1 MAIIKYAPFSG
12 FDPFPGLKAFE
23 DTMNRLFVE
32 SNGRPWVPP
41 VDIRETENELVVKA
55 DIPDVKF
62 EDIDVRMENGTLT
75 VAGERHFEKETEGNK
90 AEGGWHRVERSYGK
104 FERVFTLPDT
114 VNPDAVKADYKN
126 GTLTITLPKKEVAKP
141 KQVKVQVS
149 NN

>member
-12 FDPFPGLKAFE
+12 FDTFPGRKAFE

-32 SNGRPWVPP
+32 PNGRPWVPP

-62 EDIDVRMENGTLT
+62 EDIDVHIENGTLT
-75 VAGERHFEKETEGNK
+75 LRGERKFEQKTEGKDN
-90 AEGGWHRVERSYGK
+90 GGWHRVERSYGI
-104 FERVFTLPDT
+104 FERMFTLPDS
-114 VNPDAVKADYKN
+114 VNPEGVKADYKN
-126 GTLTITLPKKEVAKP
+126 GTLTINLPKKEIAKP
-141 KQVKVQVS
+141 RQVKVQVS

>member
-75 VAGERHFEKETEGNK
+75 VKGERKFEKETRQER
-90 AEGGWHRVERSYGK
+90 RVAGIASSVPTATSSVCSRC
-104 FERVFTLPDT
+104 R
-114 VNPDAVKADYKN
+114 
-126 GTLTITLPKKEVAKP
+126 IR
-141 KQVKVQVS
+141 
-149 NN
+149 

>member
-32 SNGRPWVPP
+32 PNGRPWVPP

-75 VAGERHFEKETEGNK
+75 VAGERHFEKETDEK
-90 AEGGWHRVERSYGK
+90 KEGGWHRVERSYGK
-104 FERVFTLPDT
+104 FERVFTLPNT

-126 GTLTITLPKKEVAKP
+126 GTLTITLPKKEIAKP

>member
-12 FDPFPGLKAFE
+12 FEPFPGLKAFE

-32 SNGRPWVPP
+32 PNGRPWVPP

-55 DIPDVKF
+55 DVPDVKF
-62 EDIDVRMENGTLT
+62 EDIDVRLENGTLT
-75 VAGERHFEKETEGNK
+75 LAGERRFEKETDEKK

-114 VNPDAVKADYKN
+114 VNPEGVKADYKN
-126 GTLTITLPKKEVAKP
+126 GTLTITLPKKEIAKP
-141 KQVKVQVS
+141 KQIKVQVS

>member
-32 SNGRPWVPP
+32 PNGRPWVPP
-41 VDIRETENELVVKA
+41 VDIRETENELVLKA

-75 VAGERHFEKETEGNK
+75 VAGERKFEKEINDKKE
-90 AEGGWHRVERSYGK
+90 AGGWHRVERSYGK

-126 GTLTITLPKKEVAKP
+126 GTLTITLPKKEIAKP